1 MAELARPASVY
12 RLTRAAAVLQLSSP
26 MSATRIIGAILIV
39 IGLIGLLWG
48 GVFWTREK
56 TVFEIGPVEAKT
68 HERDGV
74 PISPIVG
81 GVILAAGVALLLVPT
96 RRRA

>member
-1 MAELARPASVY
+1 M
-12 RLTRAAAVLQLSSP
+12 RAATVLQLSSP

-39 IGLIGLLWG
+39 IGLVGLLWG

-56 TVFEIGPVEAKT
+56 TVFELGPVEATAK
-68 HERDGV
+68 EREGV
-74 PISPIVG
+74 SISPIVG
-81 GVILAAGVALLLVPT
+81 GVILAAGVVLLVVPT

>member
-1 MAELARPASVY
+1 MTA
-12 RLTRAAAVLQLSSP
+12 TKVL
-26 MSATRIIGAILIV
+26 GAMLVIV
-39 IGLIGLLWG
+39 GLVGLLWG

-56 TVFEIGPVEAKT
+56 TVVDLGPIEARAQ
-68 HERDGV
+68 EREGV

-81 GVILAAGVALLLVPT
+81 GVILAAGVVLLLVPA

>member
-1 MAELARPASVY
+1 MTA
-12 RLTRAAAVLQLSSP
+12 TKVL
-26 MSATRIIGAILIV
+26 GAILVIV
-39 IGLIGLLWG
+39 GLVGLLWG

-56 TVFEIGPVEAKT
+56 TVVDLGPIEARAQ
-68 HERDGV
+68 EREGV

-81 GVILAAGVALLLVPT
+81 GVILAAGVVLLLVPA